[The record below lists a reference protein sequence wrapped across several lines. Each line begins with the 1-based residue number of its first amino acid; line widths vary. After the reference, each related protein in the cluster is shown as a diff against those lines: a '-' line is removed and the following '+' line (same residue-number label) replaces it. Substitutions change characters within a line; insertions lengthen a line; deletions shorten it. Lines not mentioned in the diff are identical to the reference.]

1 MVVAGLFLGLPGL
14 FLDMVSLILGKALEG
29 SMSSSEDKSSEHF
42 LRCAF
47 SSFSSLLLETK
58 TVPHF
63 QHGLKSISTLAFWED
78 VGPALTFDNACPA
91 FEEAAFDEAG
101 PGFVEAG
108 PGYEKAAF
116 DEAGPSFL
124 EAGPGFVEAPFDEAG
139 PGMTRDRHNQRGSLQ
154 WAFRFTFSLV
164 FSSR

>member
-14 FLDMVSLILGKALEG
+14 FLDMVGLILGKALEG
-29 SMSSSEDKSSEHF
+29 SMSYSEDKSSEHF

-58 TVPHF
+58 MVPHF

-78 VGPALTFDNACPA
+78 VGPALTFDNAGPA

-116 DEAGPSFL
+116 DEAGPGFL
-124 EAGPGFVEAPFDEAG
+124 EAGPGFSCETKGIVLLSVLSFPR
-139 PGMTRDRHNQRGSLQ
+139 PRV
-154 WAFRFTFSLV
+154 LV
-164 FSSR
+164 VLLLLLDADCRC

>member
-14 FLDMVSLILGKALEG
+14 FLDIVGLILGKALEG

-58 TVPHF
+58 MVPHF

-116 DEAGPSFL
+116 DEAGPGFL
-124 EAGPGFVEAPFDEAG
+124 EAGPGFSCETGNWQLAID
-139 PGMTRDRHNQRGSLQ
+139 
-154 WAFRFTFSLV
+154 
-164 FSSR
+164 